1 MKSKSNFMG
10 WVFRMRFIKRWNRVD
25 NQKSTDVDL
34 HSHCLNVAVVS
45 HLLAEVGNA
54 YHGENYNAERIS
66 LLGLYHEFAEV
77 VTGDS
82 PPIKY
87 ASEGITQEVKRLE
100 DQAESMCVQ
109 ALPEKLQAKMA
120 TFIIQKD
127 ISKEEKALVKAAD
140 DIVALSKAKEE
151 VTMASNFDF
160 TNALDNLQGKVNTHA
175 DNIPAVKTYLSLFKE
190 GYSETIDHLMNSGH

>member
-1 MKSKSNFMG
+1 
-10 WVFRMRFIKRWNRVD
+10 
-25 NQKSTDVDL
+25 
-34 HSHCLNVAVVS
+34 
-45 HLLAEVGNA
+45 
-54 YHGENYNAERIS
+54 
-66 LLGLYHEFAEV
+66 
-77 VTGDS
+77 
-82 PPIKY
+82 
-87 ASEGITQEVKRLE
+87 
-100 DQAESMCVQ
+100 VQ